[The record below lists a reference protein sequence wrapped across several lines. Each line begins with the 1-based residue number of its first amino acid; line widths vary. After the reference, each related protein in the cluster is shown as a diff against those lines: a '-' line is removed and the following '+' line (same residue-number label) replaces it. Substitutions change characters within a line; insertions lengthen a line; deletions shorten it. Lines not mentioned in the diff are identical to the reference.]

1 VAEPIFLFG
10 VGGHARS
17 VYEVAARQGEYE
29 VVAVLD
35 DDPVAREFRGIEVV
49 GGRERLA
56 SLAEGGPGR
65 GVIAIG
71 ANSVRR
77 ELAALVEDAGLSL
90 VAVVDPAAVVA
101 RDVEVGD
108 GTVVMPGV
116 VVNVGTTVGR
126 NVILNTACTVD
137 HDCRIGDFA
146 HLSPG
151 VHVSGECE
159 IGDGAHVGIG
169 ASVLQR
175 VQIGDG
181 ATVGAGAAVTKAVP
195 PGAVVVGVPARE
207 LER

>member
-17 VYEVAARQGEYE
+17 VYEVVARQGTYE
-29 VVAVLD
+29 VTAVLD
-35 DDPVAREFRGIEVV
+35 DDPGVRDFRGVEVL
-49 GGRERLA
+49 GGRQQFA
-56 SLAEGGPGR
+56 SLAETGPHL

-71 ANSVRR
+71 SNLVRR
-77 ELAALVEDAGLSL
+77 ELTALARQSGLSL

-101 RDVEVGD
+101 RDIDLGA

-116 VVNVGTTVGR
+116 VVNVGTTIGR

-137 HDCRIGDFA
+137 HDCRIADYA

-159 IGDGAHVGIG
+159 IGECAHVGIG

-175 VQIGDG
+175 VRIGDG
-181 ATVGAGAAVTKAVP
+181 ATVGAGAAVTKDVRA
-195 PGAVVVGVPARE
+195 GAVAVGVPARE